1 MSVIVRVNRTCKLNW
16 MIWNKSFNCLVFCP
30 SVWFYELYSFMC
42 SNYGEQFHGICVIRP
57 ISISIDVKVLFGH
70 HPRNINGLIVRC
82 ADKMCSGYYSV
93 AATIVI
99 IALSFLLAIATV
111 ALDSSGHTTQNNTY
125 IYRLVKGKTQPPF
138 TNQYYHPFNLIRKW

>member
-1 MSVIVRVNRTCKLNW
+1 MRLVSVIVRVNRTCKLNW

-70 HPRNINGLIVRC
+70 HPWNINGLIVRC

-111 ALDSSGHTTQNNTY
+111 ALDSSGTRHRIILIFIDWSKGRHSHLSQTNITT
-125 IYRLVKGKTQPPF
+125 
-138 TNQYYHPFNLIRKW
+138 HLI